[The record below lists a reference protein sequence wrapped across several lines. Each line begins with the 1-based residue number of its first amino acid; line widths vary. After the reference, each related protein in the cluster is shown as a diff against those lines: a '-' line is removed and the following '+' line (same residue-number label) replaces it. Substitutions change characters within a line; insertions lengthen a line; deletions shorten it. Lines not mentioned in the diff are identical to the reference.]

1 MSFQEFIK
9 QADKYYTVL
18 GVIVLIFIVMVAYM
32 IWLDLKMSK
41 IEKKNE
47 DTIV

>member
-1 MSFQEFIK
+1 MSFQEFIQ

-18 GVIVLIFIVMVAYM
+18 GVIVLIFIVMLVYL

-41 IEKKNE
+41 IEKKNK
-47 DTIV
+47 D